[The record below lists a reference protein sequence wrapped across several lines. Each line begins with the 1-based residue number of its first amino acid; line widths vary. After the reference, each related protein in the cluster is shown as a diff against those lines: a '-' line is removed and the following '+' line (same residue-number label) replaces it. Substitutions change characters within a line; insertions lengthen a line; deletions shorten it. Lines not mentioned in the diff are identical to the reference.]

1 MDSGKRVALVSDAP
15 AGAAFPAYG
24 REASATISLKH
35 EPSKRPRHRK
45 EGVPGGS
52 LIAIFRNALRGIPH

>member
-45 EGVPGGS
+45 EGVSGGS
-52 LIAIFRNALRGIPH
+52 LIAIFRNAPRGIPH